1 MRRCPLCGPYE
12 DHSMERV
19 EFTLDGPPLVVPGRG
34 CILLVRFRLIGHQEM
49 DSVFCD
55 YGTLSGRA
63 LQLFNCRTK
72 TFLIHSAV
80 PCDYALKVGI
90 MTLPAEQVREVFQ
103 LPTLPWYHR
112 LEEDALALAR
122 QSQHLAVEVG
132 LVDLFTATAGSKQ

>member
-1 MRRCPLCGPYE
+1 
-12 DHSMERV
+12 
-19 EFTLDGPPLVVPGRG
+19 
-34 CILLVRFRLIGHQEM
+34 M

-63 LQLFNCRTK
+63 LRLFNCRTK

-90 MTLPAEQVREVFQ
+90 MTLPAEQVVEVFQ
-103 LPTLPWYHR
+103 LPTPPWYHR

-132 LVDLFTATAGSKQ
+132 LVDLFTAMAESK

>member
-1 MRRCPLCGPYE
+1 MRRGPLCGPHE

-19 EFTLDGPPLVVPGRG
+19 EFMLDGPPLVVPARG
-34 CILLVRFRLIGHQEM
+34 CILLVRFRLTGQQEM
-49 DSVFCD
+49 DSIFCD
-55 YGTLSGRA
+55 YGTLSGRT

-72 TFLIHSAV
+72 TFLIHSTV

-90 MTLPAEQVREVFQ
+90 MTLPAEQVGEVFQ
-103 LPTLPWYHR
+103 LPTPPWYHR